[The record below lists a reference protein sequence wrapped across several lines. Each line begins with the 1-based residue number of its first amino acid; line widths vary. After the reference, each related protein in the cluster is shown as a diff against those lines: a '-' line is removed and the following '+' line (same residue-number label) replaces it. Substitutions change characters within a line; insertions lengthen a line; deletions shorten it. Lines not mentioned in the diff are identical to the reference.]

1 MRHPLLSALAFAL
14 TTSLAGLAL
23 ADVAP
28 RCKCEAPGVA
38 AQGGLAAV
46 MAVAGASVL
55 LFARGRRRS

>member
-1 MRHPLLSALAFAL
+1 MRRTSLAALAFAL

-28 RCKCEAPGVA
+28 RCKCSTPGLGME
-38 AQGGLAAV
+38 GGLAAV

-55 LFARGRRRS
+55 LFARGRRRA

>member
-1 MRHPLLSALAFAL
+1 MRRPLLSALAFAL

-28 RCKCEAPGVA
+28 RCKCESPGAA

-46 MAVAGASVL
+46 MAIAGASVL
-55 LFARGRRRS
+55 LVTRSRRRS